1 MHTSERNNSLVT
13 EPSVLGSFTILVIFL
28 PGAFLP
34 FRLWQLH
41 QELCLHWLFCQ
52 IRISLSSFKIGGWGV
67 CAKKVATLKS
77 PTGAGVWRTKK
88 KNEHGFPLYLT
99 LCKWK
104 KMKPKHAIKYI
115 SILSILLNDPWTQTS
130 WSTWKLESTWNAV
143 GIHHPH
149 PHLGRPGSAS
159 TRNLQQYI

>member
-1 MHTSERNNSLVT
+1 MIVPTIVLACKVTEQILIRGGGHGLSHKLGGQATYFQLNYNISRGGWFLNSTSKRSVHNFEGGSTKSVLVIWVPHTMHASERNNSLVT

-77 PTGAGVWRTKK
+77 PTGAGV
-88 KNEHGFPLYLT
+88 
-99 LCKWK
+99 
-104 KMKPKHAIKYI
+104 
-115 SILSILLNDPWTQTS
+115 
-130 WSTWKLESTWNAV
+130 
-143 GIHHPH
+143 
-149 PHLGRPGSAS
+149 
-159 TRNLQQYI
+159 